1 TFGADTINFSV
12 NGTINLTGALPDIT
26 GDLTINGP
34 GSNLLT
40 VRRDTGGFYRIFAVS
55 FPATVNISGLTV
67 TNGLTADGAPGSFFG
82 GMGGNGGGILNGS
95 VLMLTDVVVNGNST
109 GNGGPGINSGDFGGF
124 GGFGGGISR
133 SGTLTMTNVTVSNNT
148 TGHGG
153 NGDFGGPGGLGG
165 GIQVTGTLNMTH
177 CLVTGNNTG
186 I

>member
-1 TFGADTINFSV
+1 MPRTLSRRPGTRRTLSLFLLTGALTLLALPTGLLNLLQPSAHAATTFTVNSTGDGADSNIHDGVCNDGGGNCTLRAAIQQANSTFGADTINFSV

-82 GMGGNGGGILNGS
+82 GMGGNGGGILN
-95 VLMLTDVVVNGNST
+95 
-109 GNGGPGINSGDFGGF
+109 
-124 GGFGGGISR
+124 
-133 SGTLTMTNVTVSNNT
+133 
-148 TGHGG
+148 
-153 NGDFGGPGGLGG
+153 
-165 GIQVTGTLNMTH
+165 
-177 CLVTGNNTG
+177 
-186 I
+186 